1 MERKYLNIKE
11 IQEEELNI
19 LKETIKF
26 LDHNNI
32 KYYIFYGTLLG
43 AVRHQGFIPWDD
55 DIDIAIPRPEY
66 EKLIKILKEKNNKI
80 NNLNIE
86 SIGYEVGVSDWP
98 FIKIVNKDIKLEDEL
113 NCDKNLWIDVFPLD
127 GTQ

>member
-1 MERKYLNIKE
+1 MNKKYLDIKE
-11 IQEEELNI
+11 IQKEELNI

-26 LDHNNI
+26 LNKNNI

-43 AVRHQGFIPWDD
+43 AVRHQGFIPWDN

-66 EKLIKILKEKNNKI
+66 EKLINILKEKNNKI
-80 NNLNIE
+80 NNMNIE

-98 FIKIVNKDIKLEDEL
+98 FIKIVNKDIK
-113 NCDKNLWIDVFPLD
+113 
-127 GTQ
+127 